1 MSQLDHKKK
10 QRALFVSS
18 SGGHWIQMCRLKP
31 AFEEYDVFYVS
42 TDPSYFEFVGR
53 EKFTAVP
60 DASSWSKLRLILLS
74 FHVLYVLLRIRPKV
88 VLSTGAAPGFFALF
102 FAKQMGIKTIWVD
115 SIANVDKISLSG
127 LKVKRYADLW
137 LTQWEHLSKPGGP
150 KFYGAVV

>member
-1 MSQLDHKKK
+1 MSQQGKHTK

-31 AFEEYDVFYVS
+31 AFEEFDIYYIS
-42 TDPSYFEFVGR
+42 TDPSYFQFVGKER
-53 EKFTAVP
+53 FFTVP
-60 DASSWSKLRLILLS
+60 DASIWTKFRLILLAL
-74 FHVLYVLLRIRPKV
+74 HILYVLIRIRPNV

-102 FAKQMGIKTIWVD
+102 FAKLMGFKTIWVD

-137 LTQWEHLSKPGGP
+137 LTQWEHLSKPDGP